1 MLAQRCHDSSADER
15 LASGHLDGRSPL
27 RHAALMATRLEGER
41 ADEQVRVEVEL
52 GSDEP
57 LDQVRGL
64 RAATLQL
71 DAWQRLAVSRARERG
86 ASWSE
91 IGEALGVT
99 KQAAWALYNADVR
112 EALANARRRSRLT
125 DEDAQALADEERRTI
140 RDTR

>member
-1 MLAQRCHDSSADER
+1 
-15 LASGHLDGRSPL
+15 
-27 RHAALMATRLEGER
+27 MATRLEGER
-41 ADEQVRVEVEL
+41 ADEQVRVQVEL